1 MLSPTLTKGMLAR
14 GGRNRKLNFFPD
26 SERFL
31 LGSLKVDKVLVLR
44 SWKQLFGVLGFG
56 NGAWTSRSWGLH
68 KQKLWRSITKNL
80 LNLGNEFTMKV
91 STKIILKCKNSSN
104 EAYFF
109 KVHKR
114 IEFERIT
121 KIEIEFV

>member
-31 LGSLKVDKVLVLR
+31 LGSLRVDKAVVLR

-56 NGAWTSRSWGLH
+56 NGA
-68 KQKLWRSITKNL
+68 
-80 LNLGNEFTMKV
+80 
-91 STKIILKCKNSSN
+91 
-104 EAYFF
+104 
-109 KVHKR
+109 
-114 IEFERIT
+114 
-121 KIEIEFV
+121 